1 MRNNIQLASLDR
13 TAGSTEDMDLFSI
26 GSRIKF

>member
-1 MRNNIQLASLDR
+1 MNVYQNASLDR